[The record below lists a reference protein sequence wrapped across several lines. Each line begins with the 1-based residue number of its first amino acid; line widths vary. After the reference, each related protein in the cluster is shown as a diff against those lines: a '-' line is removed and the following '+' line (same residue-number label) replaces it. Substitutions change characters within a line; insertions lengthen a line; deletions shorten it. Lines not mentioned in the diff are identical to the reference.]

1 MSLVLSFLLWV
12 DLGFTVKNELR
23 ARHWWFTPV
32 ILVTW
37 EAEMG
42 RIAVRGQSM
51 QIVCETPHLQ
61 NNQSKIVWRCG
72 SGCRPPVLQVWS
84 PGFKPQSYQKKKKN
98 HWQQRMNSAVL
109 KTSWL
114 QSQKGLPTH
123 GTWTV
128 HLSHWNMSSNLPIHH
143 YISSIDW
150 GYVSDSWDDTW
161 NFL

>member
-1 MSLVLSFLLWV
+1 MSSYLAKMSLVLSFLLWV

-84 PGFKPQSYQKKKKN
+84 PGFKPQSYQKKKKTTDN
-98 HWQQRMNSAVL
+98 KEWTQLFL
-109 KTSWL
+109 KPPDYKARKVSPLMEHGQSILVIGTCLQTFQYTITS
-114 QSQKGLPTH
+114 P
-123 GTWTV
+123 
-128 HLSHWNMSSNLPIHH
+128 P
-143 YISSIDW
+143 
-150 GYVSDSWDDTW
+150 
-161 NFL
+161 